1 MQWIR
6 HIFVYSYKPLFC
18 FYYNVVL
25 EMRHSIRMY
34 NWRKSSRIYFLIP
47 STEGRVIRNKI
58 SLFVAL
64 WQVKG
69 QSDVFVFFCHLGL
82 VQSRFFRL
90 NVQPIESMGFLNS
103 AWNLVLIL
111 ICVYCSSKRAHSLD
125 WRKRNMKKHKMRLWL
140 CVRWMVNGIWHSFS
154 ICGRWPVQLH
164 EIGNSASQIS
174 RDWKFT

>member
-1 MQWIR
+1 MN
-6 HIFVYSYKPLFC
+6 VPLP
-18 FYYNVVL
+18 
-25 EMRHSIRMY
+25 HQ
-34 NWRKSSRIYFLIP
+34 IP

-69 QSDVFVFFCHLGL
+69 RSDVFVFFCHLGL

-90 NVQPIESMGFLNS
+90 GVHPIRWFHHPVLVPLDFFRLDVQPIESMVFLNS

-111 ICVYCSSKRAHSLD
+111 ICDYCSSKRAHSLD
-125 WRKRNMKKHKMRLWL
+125 WRERNMKKHKMRLWL
-140 CVRWMVNGIWHSFS
+140 CVRWKVNGIWHSFS
-154 ICGRWPVQLH
+154 ICGRRPVQLY
-164 EIGNSASQIS
+164 ETRNSASQIS